1 MKTAYYAEKHA
12 IDYVDIDTPKPGKG
26 EALIKVKYAGVC
38 GSDLHVYH
46 GAHPT
51 ATFPVIPGHE
61 FVGELVELG
70 EDALTD
76 IKPGEMIVAQPFSSC
91 GVCEACITG
100 NDNVCQS
107 LKLLGAHKDGC
118 FAEYVT
124 IPAKKMYR
132 IPDGVELKLAALAE
146 PLAVAVHDVRRSG
159 LKVGQNA
166 LIIGGGPIGI
176 FIAIVAQLAGA
187 QVYISEVSDFRL
199 DFAGKM
205 GFKTLNPLHHDFD
218 QRVMEVTKGKGFDV
232 VFEVSG
238 SKAGIASMT
247 RLVKISGTVMVVGMA
262 SDKYPVDTTAV
273 FLKQVNLLGVRIHSQ
288 EAFAAAVDILAD
300 GKLNDQLSKLIS
312 KTYALKD
319 VKEAY
324 EYVLSSTDYF
334 KVLLE
339 V

>member
-1 MKTAYYAEKHA
+1 MKAAYYLKKHA
-12 IDYVDIDTPKPGKG
+12 IDLVDLDIPQPQKG
-26 EALIKVKYAGVC
+26 EALIKVKYAGIC

-51 ATFPVIPGHE
+51 AKFPVIPGHE

-70 EDALTD
+70 EDACTD
-76 IKPGEMIVAQPFSSC
+76 IKSGELIVAQPFSAC

-107 LKLLGAHKDGC
+107 LKLLGAHMDGC

-132 IPDGVELKLAALAE
+132 IPSGFDLKLAALAE

-159 LKVGQNA
+159 LKVGQTA

-187 QVYISEVSDFRL
+187 EVYISEVSDFRL
-199 DFAGKM
+199 EFAKNM
-205 GFKTLNPLHHDFD
+205 GFNTLNPMNPDFEM
-218 QRVMEVTKGKGFDV
+218 QAAEVTKGKGFDV

-247 RLVKISGTVMVVGMA
+247 KLAKISGTVMVVGMA
-262 SDKYPVDTTAV
+262 SDKHPVDTTSV
-273 FLKQVNLLGVRIHSQ
+273 FLKQLNLLGVRIHSQ
-288 EAFAAAVDILAD
+288 EAFAAAVDILNN
-300 GKLNDQLSKLIS
+300 GKLNDQLTRLIS

-319 VKEAY
+319 VKKAY
-324 EYVLSSTDYF
+324 DYVLSSTDYF

>member
-1 MKTAYYAEKHA
+1 MKAAYYSKKHA
-12 IDYVDIDTPKPGKG
+12 IDLVDLDTPQLKKG
-26 EALIKVKYAGVC
+26 EALIKVKYAGIC

-51 ATFPVIPGHE
+51 AKFPVIPGHE

-70 EDALTD
+70 EDAGTD
-76 IKPGEMIVAQPFSSC
+76 IKPGELVVAQPFSSC

-107 LKLLGAHKDGC
+107 LKLLGAHMNGC

-132 IPDGVELKLAALAE
+132 IPSRVDLKLAALAE

-187 QVYISEVSDFRL
+187 QVYISEVSDCRL
-199 DFAGKM
+199 DAIKKM
-205 GFKTLNPLHHDFD
+205 GYKTLNPINADFD
-218 QRVMEVTKGKGFDV
+218 QQVEEITKGKGFDV

-247 RLVKISGTVMVVGMA
+247 KLVKISGTVMVVGMA
-262 SDKYPVDTTAV
+262 SDKYPVDTTTV
-273 FLKQVNLLGVRIHSQ
+273 LLKQLNLLGVRIHSQ
-288 EAFAAAVDILAD
+288 EAFAAAVDILID
-300 GKLNDQLSKLIS
+300 GKLNDQLNKLIS
-312 KTYALKD
+312 RTYSLAD

>member
-1 MKTAYYAEKHA
+1 MKAAYYLKKHA
-12 IDYVDIDTPKPGKG
+12 IDLADLDIPQPKKG
-26 EALIKVKYAGVC
+26 EALIKVKYAGIC

-51 ATFPVIPGHE
+51 AKFPVIPGHE

-70 EDALTD
+70 EDACTE
-76 IKPGEMIVAQPFSSC
+76 IKPGELVVAQPFSAC

-107 LKLLGAHKDGC
+107 LKLLGAHMDGC

-132 IPDGVELKLAALAE
+132 IPTGLDLQLAALAE

-159 LKVGQNA
+159 LKVGQSA

-187 QVYISEVSDFRL
+187 EVYISEVSDFRL
-199 DFAGKM
+199 EFAKNM
-205 GFKTLNPLHHDFD
+205 GFHTLNPMDPAFD
-218 QRVMEVTKGKGFDV
+218 QQAAEITKGKGFDV

-247 RLVKISGTVMVVGMA
+247 KLAKISGTVMVVGMA
-262 SDKYPVDTTAV
+262 SDKHPVDTTSV
-273 FLKQVNLLGVRIHSQ
+273 FLKQLNLLGVRIHSQ
-288 EAFAAAVDILAD
+288 EAFAAAVDILNN
-300 GKLNDQLSKLIS
+300 GKLNNQLSRLIS
-312 KTYALKD
+312 KTYALKN

>member
-1 MKTAYYAEKHA
+1 MKTAYYPSVHKIE
-12 IDYVDIDTPKPGKG
+12 YVEIDTPKPKKG
-26 EALIKVKYAGVC
+26 EALIKVKYAGIC

-51 ATFPVIPGHE
+51 AKFPVVPGHE
-61 FVGELVELG
+61 FVGEVVELG
-70 EDALTD
+70 EDASTD
-76 IKPGEMIVAQPFSSC
+76 IKPGEIVVAQPFSSC

-107 LKLLGAHKDGC
+107 LKLLGAHMNGC
-118 FAEYVT
+118 FAEYVA

-132 IPDGVELKLAALAE
+132 IPEGVDLKLAALAE

-159 LKVGQNA
+159 LKVGQST

-199 DFAGKM
+199 DFAKNM
-205 GFKTLNPLHHDFD
+205 GFKTLNPTHADFD
-218 QRVMEVTKGKGFDV
+218 QRVVEITKGKGFDV

-247 RLVKISGTVMVVGMA
+247 KLVKISGTVMVVGMA
-262 SDKYPVDTTAV
+262 SDKFPVDTTSV
-273 FLKQVNLLGVRIHSQ
+273 FLKQVKLLGVRIHSQ

-300 GKLNDQLSKLIS
+300 GKLNSQLTQLIS
-312 KTYALKD
+312 KTYSLND
-319 VKEAY
+319 VEEAY
-324 EYVLSSTDYF
+324 RYVLSNTDYF
-334 KVLLE
+334 KVLIE

>member
-1 MKTAYYAEKHA
+1 MKAAYYSKKHA
-12 IDYVDIDTPKPGKG
+12 IDLVDLDIPKVKKG
-26 EALIKVKYAGVC
+26 EALIRVKYAGIC

-51 ATFPVIPGHE
+51 AKFPVIPGHE

-70 EDALTD
+70 EDACTD
-76 IKPGEMIVAQPFSSC
+76 IKPGETVVAQPFSSC

-107 LKLLGAHKDGC
+107 LKLLGAHMNGC

-132 IPDGVELKLAALAE
+132 LPKTVDLKLAALAE

-176 FIAIVAQLAGA
+176 FIAMVAQMAGA

-199 DFAGKM
+199 NFAREM
-205 GFKTLNPLHHDFD
+205 GYETLNPMNDDFD
-218 QRVMEVTKGKGFDV
+218 GRVSEITKGKGFDV

-238 SKAGIASMT
+238 SKAGIAST
-247 RLVKISGTVMVVGMA
+247 TKLVKISGTVMVVGMA
-262 SDKYPVDTTAV
+262 ADKYPVDTTAV
-273 FLKQVNLLGVRIHSQ
+273 FLKQVNLQGVRIHSQ
-288 EAFAAAVDILAD
+288 EAFAAAVDILIG
-300 GKLNDQLSKLIS
+300 GKLNVQLSQLIS
-312 KTYALKD
+312 KTYELKD
-319 VKEAY
+319 VKTAY
-324 EYVLSSTDYF
+324 EYVLSNSDYF

>member
-1 MKTAYYAEKHA
+1 MKAAYYPEKNT
-12 IDYVDIDTPKPGKG
+12 IDYVDLDMPRPKKG
-26 EALIKVKYAGVC
+26 EALIKVKYAGIC

-70 EDALTD
+70 EDVNTGV
-76 IKPGEMIVAQPFSSC
+76 KPGDFVVAQPFSSC

-107 LKLLGAHKDGC
+107 LKLLGAHTDGC

-124 IPAKKMYR
+124 VPAKKVYTLPEGM
-132 IPDGVELKLAALAE
+132 DLKLAALAE

-176 FIAIVAQLAGA
+176 FIGIVAQLAGA

-199 DFAGKM
+199 DFAKSM
-205 GFKTLNPLHHDFD
+205 GFKTLNPTDEAFD
-218 QRVMEVTKGKGFDV
+218 RQVAEITKGKGFDV

-238 SKAGIASMT
+238 SRAGIASMT
-247 RLVKISGTVMVVGMA
+247 GLVKISGTIMVVGMA
-262 SDKYPVDTTAV
+262 SDKFPVDTTSV
-273 FLKQVNLLGVRIHSQ
+273 FLKQAKLLGVRIHSQ
-288 EAFAAAVDILAD
+288 EAFAAAVDILIE
-300 GKLNDQLSKLIS
+300 GKLNDRLNRLIS
-312 KTYALKD
+312 KIYKLED

-324 EYVLSSTDYF
+324 EYVLSGTEYF

>member
-1 MKTAYYAEKHA
+1 MKAAYYPEKNS
-12 IDYVDIDTPKPGKG
+12 IDLVELEIPKAGKG
-26 EALIKVKYAGVC
+26 EALIKVKYGGIC

-70 EDALTD
+70 EDACTD
-76 IKPGEMIVAQPFSSC
+76 AKPGEIVVAQPFSSC

-107 LKLLGAHKDGC
+107 LKLLGAHMDGC

-124 IPAKKMYR
+124 IPARKMYR
-132 IPDGVELKLAALAE
+132 LPNSIDLKLAALAE

-159 LKVGQNA
+159 LKVGQNT

-176 FIAIVAQLAGA
+176 FIAMVAQLAGA

-199 DFAGKM
+199 DFAEKM
-205 GFKTLNPLHHDFD
+205 GYKTLNPLSPDFD
-218 QRVMEVTKGKGFDV
+218 QTVAEITKGKGFDV

-238 SKAGIASMT
+238 SKAGIASVT
-247 RLVKISGTVMVVGMA
+247 KLVKISGTVMVVGMA
-262 SDKYPVDTTAV
+262 ADKYPMDTTAV
-273 FLKQVNLLGVRIHSQ
+273 FLKQVNLQGVRIHSQ
-288 EAFAAAVDILAD
+288 EAFAAAVDILVG
-300 GKLNDQLSKLIS
+300 GKLNDQLSRLIS
-312 KTYALKD
+312 KTYPLND

-324 EYVLSSTDYF
+324 DYVLSNTDYF

>member
-1 MKTAYYAEKHA
+1 MKTAYYPKKHE
-12 IDYVDIDTPKPGKG
+12 IDYVDLDTPRPKKG
-26 EALIKVKYAGVC
+26 EALIKVKYAGMC

-51 ATFPVIPGHE
+51 AKFPVIPGHE

-70 EDALTD
+70 EDACTD
-76 IKPGEMIVAQPFSSC
+76 IKPGEIVVAQPFSSC

-107 LKLLGAHKDGC
+107 LKLLGAHMNGC

-124 IPAKKMYR
+124 IPARKMYR
-132 IPDGVELKLAALAE
+132 VPQGLDLKLAALAE

-159 LKVGQNA
+159 LKVGQST

-199 DFAGKM
+199 DFAKDM
-205 GFKTLNPLHHDFD
+205 GFKTLNPTAAEFD
-218 QRVMEVTKGKGFDV
+218 RQVADITKGKGFDV

-247 RLVKISGTVMVVGMA
+247 KLVKISGTVMVVGMA
-262 SDKYPVDTTAV
+262 SDKYPVDTTSV
-273 FLKQVNLLGVRIHSQ
+273 FLKQVKLLGVRIHSQ

-300 GKLNDQLSKLIS
+300 GKLNEQLNRLIS

-319 VKEAY
+319 VREAY
-324 EYVLSSTDYF
+324 EYVLSSSDYF